1 MFFIRPLAQASS
13 PTPASPATRLHGALM
28 QLLAPKPMARHPARP
43 APKPALAQHHRATPR
58 WRAIVLFILC
68 ALGAG
73 TSLAAPTD
81 ATDDPRPHSSQCD
94 MPLRVAQVD
103 LDYVYDTDP
112 RQMQRNANLLIERI
126 KAMPVNTVFLQAF
139 ADPLGDGLARSLYF
153 PNRWLPMRANLFG
166 TVTQR
171 LQNEAGVQ
179 VYAWM
184 PVLSFDLDE
193 KLERV
198 TAWRADDLEQTPQP
212 ARNAYRRLSPFD
224 ATARQ
229 RIGEL
234 YEDLARSADFD
245 GLLFHDDA
253 VLSDFEDAS
262 AAAQTAYQE
271 QGLPVTGHALRN
283 DADTWHH
290 WTRFKS
296 ETLNVLTIELRDKV
310 QAIEGKPV
318 KTARNLFAL
327 PVIQPESEA
336 WFAQNLADFLALYD
350 WTAIMAMPLME
361 GIPAAQS
368 TQWLAQLADRV
379 AQQPGTRERTL
390 FELQTRDW
398 SAPGQAAV
406 STSMLTLWIQTLR
419 RHGACHIGYYPDDF
433 HQNQPDAA
441 ALGQVLAE

>member
-1 MFFIRPLAQASS
+1 MASHKTPQASKC
-13 PTPASPATRLHGALM
+13 L
-28 QLLAPKPMARHPARP
+28 P
-43 APKPALAQHHRATPR
+43 AP
-58 WRAIVLFILC
+58 
-68 ALGAG
+68 LGIGQAKWVAAFLLTLSVIYAG
-73 TSLAAPTD
+73 ASLAAWQD
-81 ATDDPRPHSSQCD
+81 ATTKERILAAECD
-94 MPLRVAQVD
+94 MPMRVAQVD

-126 KAMPVNTVFLQAF
+126 KTIPVNTVFLQAF

-166 TVTQR
+166 AIAQR
-171 LQNEAGVQ
+171 LRNEAGVQ

-262 AAAQTAYQE
+262 AAAQAAYSD
-271 QGLPVTGHALRN
+271 QGLPLTGSGLRK
-283 DADTWHH
+283 DADTLHH
-290 WTRFKS
+290 WTRLKS

-310 QAIEGKPV
+310 QAIKATHV

-327 PVIQPESEA
+327 PVMQPESEA
-336 WFAQNLADFLALYD
+336 WFAQNLTDFLALYD

-368 TQWLAQLADRV
+368 TEWLAQLASQVSR
-379 AQQPGTRERTL
+379 QPGASARTL
-390 FELQTRDW
+390 FELQSRDW
-398 SAPGQAAV
+398 SAPWQAAV
-406 STSMLTLWIQTLR
+406 GSLTLIQWIQTLR
-419 RHGACHIGYYPDDF
+419 RHGACHMGYYPDDF

-441 ALGQVLAE
+441 ALGQALAE